1 LQLFLRTIQHKAKNK
16 HVIHPQGNNLMT
28 RQRSAVM
35 AISFLSETF
44 LKSKK
49 KKKKEH
55 HDL

>member
-1 LQLFLRTIQHKAKNK
+1 
-16 HVIHPQGNNLMT
+16 
-28 RQRSAVM
+28 M

-55 HDL
+55 HDLWKLSAHMKPRGLVIAN